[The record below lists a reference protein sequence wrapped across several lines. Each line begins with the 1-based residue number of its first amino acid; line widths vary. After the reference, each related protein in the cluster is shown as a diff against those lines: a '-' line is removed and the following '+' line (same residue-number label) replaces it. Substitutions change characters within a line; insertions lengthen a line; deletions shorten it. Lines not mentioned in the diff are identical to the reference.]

1 MTLDFD
7 NITAEDLGDDDRLK
21 LLYLEAVRRKFW
33 PNNHHAALDFF
44 CYAEK
49 ALHDDKQGTPGKLF
63 YALIKRKDSAFITQD
78 SESRALL
85 RIPSG
90 ARQELVDAADGL
102 NGLPAPDPE
111 EVQQSLFGRDI
122 GYYHGIMMQC
132 FLPQKP
138 LPDGR
143 REWQVK
149 HGRASMLV
157 EAGRVIV
164 PEVEHEFRYCDVP
177 AGSKPRL
184 ILPYIIG
191 YAVQHNTQEIDM
203 GRSLRSF
210 MEKIGM
216 PVAGR
221 NGKILTREIENVA
234 AANFY
239 LGGWDESGGTT
250 QFARVAKEL
259 SFWVERNKDQMT
271 IWRPEMVLSK
281 DFFEAIKSRR
291 VPVDMGHLMQLTKS
305 PRRMDLYCWFSY
317 RLPRIQKNTSIPI
330 PLHYLQPIFGPDIV
344 RSQDFKR
351 RFLADLKALAKV
363 YSAFNLEVKDDV
375 LWLRKSPPPVPA
387 KITHLL
393 P

>member
-33 PNNHHAALDFF
+33 PNNHHAALEFF

-63 YALIKRKDSAFITQD
+63 YALIKQKNSAFITQD

-85 RIPSG
+85 RISSG
-90 ARQELVDAADGL
+90 ARQELVDIADGL

-191 YAVQHNTQEIDM
+191 YAVQYNTQEIDM
-203 GRSLRSF
+203 GTL
-210 MEKIGM
+210 
-216 PVAGR
+216 VAQLH
-221 NGKILTREIENVA
+221 GKDRYA
-234 AANFY
+234 R
-239 LGGWDESGGTT
+239 GGT
-250 QFARVAKEL
+250 QRQNSYARD
-259 SFWVERNKDQMT
+259 R
-271 IWRPEMVLSK
+271 
-281 DFFEAIKSRR
+281 
-291 VPVDMGHLMQLTKS
+291 
-305 PRRMDLYCWFSY
+305 
-317 RLPRIQKNTSIPI
+317 
-330 PLHYLQPIFGPDIV
+330 
-344 RSQDFKR
+344 KR
-351 RFLADLKALAKV
+351 GGREFLLR
-363 YSAFNLEVKDDV
+363 
-375 LWLRKSPPPVPA
+375 WLG
-387 KITHLL
+387 
-393 P
+393 